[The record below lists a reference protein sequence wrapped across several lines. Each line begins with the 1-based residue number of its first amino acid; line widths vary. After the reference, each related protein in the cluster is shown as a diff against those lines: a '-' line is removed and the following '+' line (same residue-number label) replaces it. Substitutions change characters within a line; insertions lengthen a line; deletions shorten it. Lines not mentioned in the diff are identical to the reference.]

1 MFEHILVP
9 IDGSPLSALAL
20 PIADDLAQ
28 RYHSAVTLLY
38 VVPPLPI
45 IYGESAYNLFDS
57 ESISAAKAEGQRIL
71 DEARKTLASPDI
83 RVLCL
88 DTGETRI
95 AHTIVQ
101 VAEQQ
106 AISLIVMGSHG
117 RGGLEHLFLGS
128 VAEGVMRRADVPV
141 LVVRAPQ
148 ESKSAQPPYV
158 DPSRESLP
166 PEVNA

>member
-28 RYHSAVTLLY
+28 RYQSILTLLY

-57 ESISAAKAEGQRIL
+57 DSILAAKSEGQRIL
-71 DEARKTLASPDI
+71 DEARGTLANPDV
-83 RVLCL
+83 RVMCT
-88 DTGETRI
+88 DTGEARI
-95 AHTIVQ
+95 AHTIVH

-106 AISLIVMGSHG
+106 GVSLIVMGSHG

-128 VAEGVMRRADVPV
+128 VVEGVMRRAGIPV
-141 LVVRAPQ
+141 LVVRAAQ
-148 ESKSAQPPYV
+148 ASKSSLSHR
-158 DPSRESLP
+158 DPAHKSLP